1 MRTYITV
8 LILVGALL
16 GCSKQETSVKSV
28 DDYKSEAMSDVVSYE
43 TRQALDLVDDESVI
57 FVDVRESEEL
67 AVGGTIEGAI
77 HVPRGVLEFYIDP
90 ENSMHMDVFS
100 SGKKIVFY
108 CQGGG
113 RSVLATKLAKDM
125 GIEDAV
131 NLLGGFRAWEE
142 AGGSITPPPGKE

>member
-1 MRTYITV
+1 VRTTITV
-8 LILVGALL
+8 LILIGALS
-16 GCSKQETSVKSV
+16 GCSKQDTSVKSV
-28 DDYKSEAMSDVVSYE
+28 DDYKAEAMSDVVSYE
-43 TRQALDLVDDESVI
+43 TQQALDLINDESVI

-67 AVGGTIEGAI
+67 AKGGTIEGAI

-100 SGKKIVFY
+100 SGSKIVFY

-125 GIEDAV
+125 GIEDPV
-131 NLLGGFRAWEE
+131 NLLGGFQAWEE
-142 AGGSITPPPGKE
+142 AGGSITPPPGK

>member
-43 TRQALDLVDDESVI
+43 TRQALDLVNDESVI

-125 GIEDAV
+125 GIEDVV

-142 AGGSITPPPGKE
+142 AGGSITPPPGKK

>member
-1 MRTYITV
+1 VRTYITV
-8 LILVGALL
+8 LLLFGALL
-16 GCSKQETSVKSV
+16 GCSKQEPSVKSV
-28 DDYKSEAMSDVVSYE
+28 DDYKAEAMSDVVSYE
-43 TRQALDLVDDESVI
+43 TQQALDLINDESVI

-67 AVGGTIEGAI
+67 AKGGTIEGAI

-100 SGKKIVFY
+100 SGKKVVFY

-125 GIEDAV
+125 GIEDPV

>member
-8 LILVGALL
+8 LILSGALL
-16 GCSKQETSVKSV
+16 GCSKHETSVKSV
-28 DDYKSEAMSDVVSYE
+28 DDYQAEAMSEVVSYE
-43 TRQALDLVDDESVI
+43 TRQALDLVNDESVI

-67 AVGGTIEGAI
+67 AKGGTIEGAI
-77 HVPRGVLEFYIDP
+77 HIPRGVLEFYIDP
-90 ENSMHMDVFS
+90 DNSMHMDVFS
-100 SGKKIVFY
+100 SGKKVVFY

-125 GIEDAV
+125 GIEDPV

-142 AGGSITPPPGKE
+142 AGGSITPPPSTE